1 MSKTLRKMSIQRFHG
16 PKRRTDMAQKAHS
29 ARFPGES
36 SRYRTVRNRL
46 LAAETALR
54 RQVERVAHMRRKLP
68 LGGKVPE
75 DYLFDEG
82 PADSSNPGTGR
93 QVKLSDLFRD
103 KLDTLLIYSFMFG
116 PQAKQPCPMCTSFLD
131 SLDGAVIHLT
141 QRANLAVVAKSPIG
155 RTLQFAQ
162 DRGWRRLR
170 LLSSANNS
178 YNRDYH
184 GETLE
189 GSQLPM
195 LNVFVRRNSDIYHSY
210 ATELQFMPPD
220 KGQNQRHID
229 MMWPLW
235 NLLDLT
241 PEGRGADWFPSL
253 TYLS

>member
-1 MSKTLRKMSIQRFHG
+1 MV
-16 PKRRTDMAQKAHS
+16 QKVHS
-29 ARFPGES
+29 TRFPGES
-36 SRYRTVRNRL
+36 SRYRTARNRL

-54 RQVERVAHMRRKLP
+54 RQVERVAQVRRKLP

-75 DYLFDEG
+75 DYVFDEA
-82 PADSSNPGTGR
+82 PADSGNAGTE

-116 PQAKQPCPMCTSFLD
+116 PQAQRPCPMCTSFLD
-131 SLDGAVIHLT
+131 SLDGAAIHLT
-141 QRANLAVVAKSPIG
+141 QRANLAAVAKSPIG
-155 RTLQFAQ
+155 RIREFAQ
-162 DRGWRRLR
+162 TRGWRRLR
-170 LLSSANNS
+170 MLSSANNS

-184 GETLE
+184 GETLD

-195 LNVFVRRNSDIYHSY
+195 LNVFVRREGAIYHSY
-210 ATELQFMPPD
+210 ATELQFIPPD

-241 PEGRGADWFPSL
+241 PEGRGADWYPSL
-253 TYLS
+253 TYSS

>member
-1 MSKTLRKMSIQRFHG
+1 MTQT
-16 PKRRTDMAQKAHS
+16 PHS

-36 SRYRTVRNRL
+36 SRYRTARDRL
-46 LAAETALR
+46 LTAETALR

-82 PADSSNPGTGR
+82 AAGPGELAIGH
-93 QVKLSDLFRD
+93 QVNLSGLFGD
-103 KLDTLLIYSFMFG
+103 KLDTLLIYSYMFG

-131 SLDGAVIHLT
+131 SLDGAAIHLT
-141 QRANLAVVAKSPIG
+141 QRVNLAVVAKSPIG
-155 RTLQFAQ
+155 RIQEFAQ
-162 DRGWRRLR
+162 NRGWRRLR
-170 LLSSANNS
+170 MLSSANNS

-184 GETLE
+184 GETPE
-189 GSQLPM
+189 GNQLPM
-195 LNVFVRRNSDIYHSY
+195 MNVFVRREDGIYHSY

-235 NLLDLT
+235 NVLDLT
-241 PEGRGADWFPSL
+241 PEGRGTDWFPSL
-253 TYLS
+253 TYPS

>member
-1 MSKTLRKMSIQRFHG
+1 MT
-16 PKRRTDMAQKAHS
+16 QKAHS

-36 SRYRTVRNRL
+36 SRYRTARDRL

-54 RQVERVAHMRRKLP
+54 RQVERVAHMRRRLP

-82 PADSSNPGTGR
+82 ATGPGALALGH
-93 QVKLSDLFRD
+93 QVKLSGLFRD
-103 KLDTLLIYSFMFG
+103 KLDTLLIYSYMFG

-131 SLDGAVIHLT
+131 SLDGAAIHLT

-155 RTLQFAQ
+155 RIQEFAQ
-162 DRGWRRLR
+162 NRGWRNLR
-170 LLSSANNS
+170 MLSSANNS

-184 GETLE
+184 GETPD
-189 GSQLPM
+189 GGQLPM
-195 LNVFVRRNSDIYHSY
+195 MNVFVRRENNIYHSY

-235 NLLDLT
+235 NVLDLT

-253 TYLS
+253 TYPS